1 MEDGIS
7 FMCKES
13 LFASRIAASGS
24 GGCPL
29 DLKKKAISNSRVVMH
44 M

>member
-1 MEDGIS
+1 MEDSSG

-13 LFASRIAASGS
+13 LFASRIATSGS
-24 GGCPL
+24 GGSPL
-29 DLKKKAISNSRVVMH
+29 DFKKKAISNPGAVMH